1 MKKIYLLIFVLLS
14 IQLQAQKKNEKKTEE
29 ITTSSNVS
37 TTQEVTKKTGGE
49 EGIYRTVL
57 SNSLKYNDVSTAILA
72 CHYLLA
78 VNPQNTSLKDTL
90 AMLYFES
97 RSFLQTIMLAGEI
110 LQANPDNT
118 RMLEIQAIA
127 QQNLGLV
134 KEALE
139 TYEKLQKKT
148 KSLLHSYQIAT
159 LQFALKRY
167 GECEA
172 TLAEILRDPKSE
184 QEKVN
189 VIIGNQGQQEVIL
202 KAACLNMAGVIYM
215 EQNQDDKAK
224 KFFDE
229 ALKVDKEFLL
239 PKGNLEYIA
248 NKNKPKDTNPK
259 K

>member
-1 MKKIYLLIFVLLS
+1 MKKIYFLIFVLIS
-14 IQLQAQKKNEKKTEE
+14 MNLQAQKKNEKKPDE
-29 ITTSSNVS
+29 TSSNS
-37 TTQEVTKKTGGE
+37 NITSNQEVSKKTGND
-49 EGIYRTVL
+49 EGIYRTIL
-57 SNSLKYNDVSTAILA
+57 NNSLKYNDVSTAILA
-72 CHYLLA
+72 CHYLMA

-97 RSFLQTIMLAGEI
+97 RSFLQTIMIAGEM
-110 LQANPDNT
+110 LQSNPDNIK
-118 RMLEIQAIA
+118 MLEIQAIA

-148 KSLLHSYQIAT
+148 NSLLHSYQIAT
-159 LQFALKRY
+159 LQFALKRF
-167 GECEA
+167 GECES
-172 TLAEILRDPKSE
+172 TLSEILRDPKSE

-224 KFFDE
+224 KLFEE
-229 ALKVDKEFLL
+229 ASKIDKDFLL

-248 NKNKPKDTNPK
+248 NKNKPKDSPK

>member
-1 MKKIYLLIFVLLS
+1 MKKIYLLILVAISLNLS
-14 IQLQAQKKNEKKTEE
+14 AQKKNDKKTEE
-29 ITTSSNVS
+29 PSNSNNV
-37 TTQEVTKKTGGE
+37 TNTEEVTKKIVNE

-57 SNSLKYNDVSTAILA
+57 TNSLKYNDVSTAILA

-78 VNPQNTSLKDTL
+78 VNPQNTTLKDTL

-110 LQANPDNT
+110 LQSNPDNSK
-118 RMLEIQAIA
+118 MLEIQAIA
-127 QQNLGLV
+127 QQNLGLI
-134 KEALE
+134 KESLE
-139 TYEKLQKKT
+139 TYEKLYKKT
-148 KSLLHSYQIAT
+148 KSLLHAYQIAT

-172 TLAEILRDPKSE
+172 TLAQIIQDTNSE
-184 QEKVN
+184 KEKVN
-189 VIIGNQGQQEVIL
+189 VIIGNQGQQEVII

-224 KFFDE
+224 KLFEE
-229 ALKVDKEFLL
+229 ALKIDKDFLL
-239 PKGNLEYIA
+239 PKGNLDYIA
-248 NKNKPKDTNPK
+248 NKNKPKETPK

>member
-1 MKKIYLLIFVLLS
+1 MKKIYLLILVTISLNLF
-14 IQLQAQKKNEKKTEE
+14 AQKKNEKKIEE
-29 ITTSSNVS
+29 PSSNSSV
-37 TTQEVTKKTGGE
+37 TNTQEVTQKTPKE

-57 SNSLKYNDVSTAILA
+57 TNSLKYNDVSTAILA

-78 VNPQNTSLKDTL
+78 INPQNTALKDTL

-110 LQANPDNT
+110 LQSNPENSK
-118 RMLEIQAIA
+118 MLEIQAIA
-127 QQNLGLV
+127 QQNLGLI

-139 TYEKLQKKT
+139 TYEKLYKKT
-148 KSLLHSYQIAT
+148 NSLLHAYQIAT

-172 TLAEILRDPKSE
+172 TLAQIIQNSNSE
-184 QEKVN
+184 KEKVN
-189 VIIGNQGQQEVIL
+189 VIIGNQGQQEVLI

-224 KFFDE
+224 KLFEE
-229 ALKVDKEFLL
+229 ALKIDKDFLL
-239 PKGNLEYIA
+239 PKGNLDFIA
-248 NKNKPKDTNPK
+248 NKNKPKETPK

>member
-14 IQLQAQKKNEKKTEE
+14 MNLQAQKKNEKKPEE
-29 ITTSSNVS
+29 TTSSSNIS
-37 TTQEVTKKTGGE
+37 STQEVTKKIGND

-57 SNSLKYNDVSTAILA
+57 NNSLKYNDVSTAILA
-72 CHYLLA
+72 CHYILA
-78 VNPQNTSLKDTL
+78 VNPQNTALKDTL

-97 RSFLQTIMLAGEI
+97 RSFLQTIMIAAEI
-110 LQANPDNT
+110 LQSSPDNT

-127 QQNLGLV
+127 QQNLGLI
-134 KEALE
+134 KESLE

-159 LQFALKRY
+159 LQFALKRF

-172 TLAEILRDPKSE
+172 TLSEILRDPKSE

-202 KAACLNMAGVIYM
+202 KAACLNMAGVIFM
-215 EQNQDDKAK
+215 EQNQEDKAK
-224 KFFDE
+224 KLFDE
-229 ALKVDKEFLL
+229 ALKIDKDFLL

-248 NKNKPKDTNPK
+248 NKNKPKK
-259 K
+259 